1 MARRSL
7 RPAAWCWLGAAWG
20 LLALGTDWFLADTL
34 GATLTCRP
42 ERDECVGPG
51 LGLLLGGTWLVPAVI
66 GAGLLLVV
74 AGLRVRTVGPA
85 ASRWLR
91 RTAGPAAVACVL
103 VTIGGLVV
111 ALASTLASDPSPV
124 VLVLPVTLLSSVM
137 LMAPWLALALL
148 LLRLRRR
155 LEVAAGPG

>member
-1 MARRSL
+1 
-7 RPAAWCWLGAAWG
+7 
-20 LLALGTDWFLADTL
+20 
-34 GATLTCRP
+34 
-42 ERDECVGPG
+42 
-51 LGLLLGGTWLVPAVI
+51 LVPAVI

-85 ASRWLR
+85 ASRWPR